1 MAPHLQTRQLSPSAM
16 TRTGWSSTQGGIQ
29 QREEE
34 RYVTS
39 STVGGLVQAPAVLS
53 PVIML
58 TSRGN
63 TLRGLLTAY

>member
-16 TRTGWSSTQGGIQ
+16 THTGWSSTQGGIQ
-29 QREEE
+29 QREEG
-34 RYVTS
+34 RHVT
-39 STVGGLVQAPAVLS
+39 STVGGLVQTPAALS
-53 PVIML
+53 PVIMP